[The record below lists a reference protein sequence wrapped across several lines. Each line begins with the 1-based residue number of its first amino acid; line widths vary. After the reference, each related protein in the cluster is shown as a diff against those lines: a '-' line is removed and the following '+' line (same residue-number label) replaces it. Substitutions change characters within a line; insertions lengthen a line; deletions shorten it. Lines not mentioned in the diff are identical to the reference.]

1 MALFDK
7 PVTIKI
13 SQEALDRIDHL
24 ANTLEVSRHQV
35 AKNLITTGLDDVKTF
50 ERLGF
55 LRIALALRDIQKPQ
69 EGNSFLGEVPLTVRL
84 DLDNL
89 GQLDKFSDRFDL
101 NRQQLLRNLLKVGV
115 EEAETLADLKQLKL
129 SGFILRMKEK
139 FTALV
144 KAGEQAAR
152 VSKS

>member
-24 ANTLEVSRHQV
+24 ANVLEVSRHQV

-55 LRIALALRDIQKPQ
+55 LRIASQTCR
-69 EGNSFLGEVPLTVRL
+69 T
-84 DLDNL
+84 
-89 GQLDKFSDRFDL
+89 RFG
-101 NRQQLLRNLLKVGV
+101 R
-115 EEAETLADLKQLKL
+115 TWT
-129 SGFILRMKEK
+129 I
-139 FTALV
+139 
-144 KAGEQAAR
+144 
-152 VSKS
+152 